1 MRKGQTLV
9 AQVAAQRLGSSLDSL
24 LEVLD
29 ATGQPVPRARLRAVW
44 ETTIDLRSRGSMDPG
59 LRLLTWDE
67 LGRGDY
73 VYVDRELIRVQ
84 ELPKGP
90 DEDVSF
96 VSFRAAGSALKRRHR
111 KGTR

>member
-1 MRKGQTLV
+1 M
-9 AQVAAQRLGSSLDSL
+9 
-24 LEVLD
+24 
-29 ATGQPVPRARLRAVW
+29 PRARLRAVW
-44 ETTIDLRSRGSMDPG
+44 ETTIDLRGRGSLDPG
-59 LRLLTWDE
+59 LRLLAWDE

-96 VSFRAAGSALKRRHR
+96 VSFRGRR
-111 KGTR
+111 